1 MVHVKGLRLIFG
13 EMRYPNL
20 VLKNDCLKLW
30 WDPCTSDSA
39 VLLRKKI
46 LFQIKKRR
54 YLPHS

>member
-20 VLKNDCLKLW
+20 VFKNDCLKLW
-30 WDPCTSDSA
+30 CPCTSDSA